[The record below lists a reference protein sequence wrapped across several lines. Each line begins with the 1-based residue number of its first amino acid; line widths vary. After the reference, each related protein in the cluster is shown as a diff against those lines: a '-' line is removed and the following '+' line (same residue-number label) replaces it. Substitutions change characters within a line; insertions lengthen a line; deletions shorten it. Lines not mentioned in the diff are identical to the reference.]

1 MAEVLDIP
9 GDVFPTAR
17 EAQWWQRF
25 IQAKAE
31 GFPYHDT
38 LAVEASKKKEK
49 AG

>member
-25 IQAKAE
+25 IQARVE
-31 GFPYHDT
+31 GLTYHEN
-38 LAVEASKKKEK
+38 LAVEASKMKKK